1 MSQLNTAFIKKANTA
16 FINSAFTCATIA
28 RMEKPMHESV
38 ARLLAAATKKD
49 RNIVRLADL
58 ARALNK
64 SEQVLNNWAY
74 RGHGVSKE
82 GRLLAQK
89 TLGINA
95 TWIEEGKG
103 PELAADAASEKS
115 VAPSTPTVRVASP
128 AARQLIDAIMD
139 AETAGLSEEAFGV
152 LLQTLRLFREGDSPR
167 NGRVRMEDPSR

>member
-1 MSQLNTAFIKKANTA
+1 MPPLNTAFIKKANMA
-16 FINSAFTCATIA
+16 FINRAFTCATIA

-38 ARLLAAATKKD
+38 ARLLAAATKRD

-103 PELAADAASEKS
+103 PELAADTASEKG
-115 VAPSTPTVRVASP
+115 VVPTAPLMRATSP

-139 AETAGLSEEAFGV
+139 ADAVGLSEEAFGV
-152 LLQTLRLFREGDSPR
+152 LLQTLRLFRAGDTPR

>member
-1 MSQLNTAFIKKANTA
+1 
-16 FINSAFTCATIA
+16 
-28 RMEKPMHESV
+28 MHESV

-89 TLGINA
+89 VLGINA
-95 TWIEEGKG
+95 TWIEEGRG
-103 PELAADAASEKS
+103 PEFSADSAQMKLG
-115 VAPSTPTVRVASP
+115 APAPGSGAQLPPEHNASP
-128 AARQLIDAIMD
+128 AALRLIDAIMEAD
-139 AETAGLSEEAFGV
+139 KAGLSEEIFGL
-152 LLQTLRLFREGDSPR
+152 LLQTLRLCRAGDSPR
-167 NGRVRMEDPSR
+167 NGRVRLEDPSR